1 MSERVDRVHGVYRVR
16 RVESSEFKETEIGLI
31 PKDWEV
37 VRLGEVLIE
46 SKETNKDNKKLNVF
60 SISNIYGFIRSDEF
74 FDKQVYSKNLQ
85 KYKIVKK
92 GDFAYNPAR
101 VNVGSLGLFNHNEEG
116 LVSPMYVVF
125 RIFRSNLLLPE
136 FLFSVLKSDRY
147 LQEIKRISM
156 SRGSVR
162 QILSFKDLCDF
173 QIPLPPLS
181 EQKAIAYVLSTIREA
196 IEKTEQVIKATKEL
210 KKSLMKHLFTYGPV
224 SLEDAQKVELKETE
238 IGLIPKD
245 WEVVRLGE
253 VFEIKQGKQLS
264 SKEDKDGK
272 ELKPFLRTSNILW
285 NRVDT
290 TNISYMYF
298 SSEEFER
305 LRLKDGDILVCE
317 GGDVGRTAVWEGQ
330 IKDCAYQNHIH
341 RLRPI
346 NNNIV
351 NYYFSY
357 FMEFAITQS
366 NKFIFD
372 ANRTTI
378 PNLSASRL
386 KRFLLPLPPL
396 HIQQQI
402 AEILKTVDDKIQA
415 EENKKKALES
425 LFKSM
430 LNNLM
435 TGRIRVDRVE
445 S

>member
-136 FLFSVLKSDRY
+136 FLFTVLKSDRY
-147 LQEIKRISM
+147 IQEIKRISM

-162 QILSFKDLCDF
+162 QILSFKDLCDIK
-173 QIPLPPLS
+173 IPLPPLS
-181 EQKAIAYVLSTIREA
+181 EQKAIAYVLSTIQEA

-210 KKSLMKHLFTYGPV
+210 KKSLMKHLFTYGV
-224 SLEDAQKVELKETE
+224 CGVESCEFVELKETE

-253 VFEIKQGKQLS
+253 VMINDYENEKFIKMNMCDLLPFIPMSIIPEDSLYITQWEMRTKEQIRSGIVVRNNDLLIAKITPSFENGKQGIVKTLPYNWAYATTEVIPIRVNNKLS
-264 SKEDKDGK
+264 S
-272 ELKPFLRTSNILW
+272 
-285 NRVDT
+285 
-290 TNISYMYF
+290 
-298 SSEEFER
+298 EFIAYY
-305 LRLKDGDILVCE
+305 LRLPKVRHNLACKME
-317 GGDVGRTAVWEGQ
+317 GTTGR
-330 IKDCAYQNHIH
+330 K
-341 RLRPI
+341 RLPKSQLENLPI
-346 NNNIV
+346 
-351 NYYFSY
+351 
-357 FMEFAITQS
+357 
-366 NKFIFD
+366 
-372 ANRTTI
+372 
-378 PNLSASRL
+378 
-386 KRFLLPLPPL
+386 PLPPL

-402 AEILKTVDDKIQA
+402 AEILKSVDDKIQA
-415 EENKKKALES
+415 EENKKKALED

-430 LNNLM
+430 LHNLM
-435 TGRIRVDRVE
+435 TGKIRVDRVE